1 MPVEGDVDVPEPV
14 DTSDYPDPDG
24 KHIVFNI

>member
-24 KHIVFNI
+24 KSVIAD